1 MHAMQRR
8 LPVSPTV
15 SSDFNCK
22 DVVHSKQIGYRGLYK
37 TQTCNAAKEHI
48 TYLACMY
55 MLPCDNC
62 REENAVWPEISPTVT
77 W

>member
-15 SSDFNCK
+15 SSDFNSK
-22 DVVHSKQIGYRGLYK
+22 DVVHSKQIGYRGFYK
-37 TQTCNAAKEHI
+37 SQTCSAAKKRI
-48 TYLACMY
+48 THLGCMY

-62 REENAVWPEISPTVT
+62 CVEKSML
-77 W
+77 